1 MTRFIYDQFSKDY
14 LDELLLP
21 YGEVTANQIIASE
34 RLEIDVCFSR
44 TVEQLPNELG
54 LLGKLASR
62 FCLFEPY
69 RNPVTP
75 LQIRSCWGKLIAVEA
90 ETVREFKR
98 KKQTFTEAELPYL
111 WILTPTA
118 SQTILDGFTTKI
130 TEEFGAGVYVCGTLL
145 RMGIVVIH
153 QLPVIP
159 ETLLL
164 RLLGRGKVQTL
175 AISEVESLRENDPLK
190 SIILEQLY
198 NLQQNLF
205 VQNDVDSEDREV
217 IVRLAP
223 LYQED
228 RARAIQQGVQQ
239 GRQEGRREEGLSFT
253 LRLLNRRLG
262 SLSPSLEQKVRQLPL
277 DTLEELGEALLDFQT
292 ETDLIN
298 WLDEVEG

>member
-21 YGEVTANQIIASE
+21 YGEVTANQIISSE
-34 RLEIDVCFSR
+34 RLEVDLCFSPS
-44 TVEQLPNELG
+44 VEKLPDELG
-54 LLGKLASR
+54 LLGKIASC

-75 LQIRSCWGKLIAVEA
+75 PQIRSCLGKSIAVEG
-90 ETVREFKR
+90 EIIREFKR
-98 KKQTFTEAELPYL
+98 KKESFTEVDLPYL

-118 SQTILDGFTTKI
+118 SQTIINGFSGKI
-130 TEEFGAGVYVCGTLL
+130 TEEFGEGVYLCGKLL

-153 QLPVIP
+153 QLPVTS

-164 RLLGRGKVQTL
+164 RLLGRGKVQTN
-175 AISEVESLRENDPLK
+175 AISEVESLRDDNPLK

-217 IVRLAP
+217 IVRLTP

-228 RARAIQQGVQQ
+228 RARAIQE
-239 GRQEGRREEGLSFT
+239 GRQEGRREEGLSFA
-253 LRLLNRRLG
+253 LRLLNRRIS
-262 SLSPSLEQKVRQLPL
+262 SLSPDLEQRVRQLPL
-277 DTLEELGEALLDFQT
+277 NSLEDLGEALLDFQT

-298 WLDEVEG
+298 WLDQVES